1 MRKLKKS
8 AIFLIRNFIFLC
20 ALCLVFIPGCRCETD
35 NLYKAY
41 KNETRRYEELIRKN
55 PKDVKLRL
63 KLAQI
68 YYDFND
74 FEKVTVLLKD
84 EDAIDA
90 KVMLAKAYANLKE
103 YSKALDVF
111 EQVGEREDDEYM
123 YLYATTLES
132 KNLYPKAVAI
142 YKNVKGKFLQPAQA
156 RISKIGIKVEEG
168 LPESLGAILNEE
180 KKFLSSI
187 EKEEAV
193 ILLVDENHEI
203 KEDNTSVATVH
214 VIEKVLKEKGKDL
227 AEVEIGY
234 DSTYERV
241 ELEYA
246 RTITPSGKIIYA
258 GAENTRDVTK
268 YLNFPLYSNARALI
282 VSMPSVD
289 VGSIIEYKLKIY
301 SSKLITDGKF
311 SFIYR
316 LREAFPLAKA
326 NFTLTVPKK
335 DKVSLK
341 YFNEEYAKGVNLVPE
356 KKETEKTV
364 SYIWKFKEVGPIIPE
379 EPMPSISIINPAI
392 GISNFS
398 SWEEIYK
405 WWEGLYK
412 EKIALNKEVKEFTA
426 NLVKGAKD
434 DFEKARR
441 IYDFCSRN
449 VRYVAVEYG
458 ESGYEPHYANDIF
471 MNRYGDCKDK
481 AILLVAMMRE
491 AGLPAYPVLIPT
503 REIYQTQKD
512 FPCVNFNHAIA
523 AFLYEGKLIFMDATA
538 STVSFTDIPL
548 SDQERNVVVFLD
560 DKYEIVT
567 TPVPEAN
574 SVVYEIHIDIDK
586 NEDAVI
592 NRKVT
597 ASGFFAAFQRYYL
610 KYTHPDIIK
619 ADVQKRMVQISPFS
633 KLIEY
638 SAANVDDFDK
648 NSVLQYSFS
657 AKKVLNPAD
666 SLRILPFFDDID
678 LDPSY
683 AGKDERNFP
692 IEFEGMYSKIS
703 KIKINLPENLQ
714 VKFLPV
720 SKEVDTPWFKF
731 KSICSQDKNSIE
743 IYREFKI
750 IKRFIQPREYK
761 EFKKNMEEVFYLLK
775 EEAILQKL

>member
-1 MRKLKKS
+1 
-8 AIFLIRNFIFLC
+8 
-20 ALCLVFIPGCRCETD
+20 LVFIPGCRCETD